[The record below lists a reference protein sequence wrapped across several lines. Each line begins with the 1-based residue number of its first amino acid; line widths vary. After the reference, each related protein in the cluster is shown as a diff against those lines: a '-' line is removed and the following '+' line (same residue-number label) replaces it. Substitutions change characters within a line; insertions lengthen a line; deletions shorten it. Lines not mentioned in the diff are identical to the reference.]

1 MVSVPDSYNINLLP
15 GLVALENL
23 SLFFTSDTDLPCTTD
38 ANCALAYLL
47 DTDQSVPG
55 GTQWDKESLKAVGFE
70 AKEGQTLVAPTAG
83 KGTTVFVGLGTP
95 DAAATDAYRA
105 AGAALARSLGK
116 RTEACLVIGGNVD
129 ALKVAAAVEGALL
142 ANYKLTTFK
151 SEDEDDKA
159 TPLTSL
165 TIVAPDTTGD
175 PSVYEVALVR
185 ARALVRATYVGRDLT
200 NAPPAHLTPPT
211 LASSAVELAE
221 KFGFTAEVLDR
232 VELEEMGCGGIVGV
246 NRGSEYEARLIKLSY
261 IPKAPSTDEKR
272 LALVGKGITFDS
284 GGLSLKPAASM
295 LDMKTDMGGA
305 AAVLGAFTAFADLG
319 VAVPVDAW
327 LPTTDNMISG
337 NSMRVGEI
345 ITARN
350 GTTVEVTNTDAE
362 GRLILM
368 DALALA
374 AETKPSWIVD
384 IATLTGAQ
392 IVALGN
398 DVAGIM
404 GNDEALLDAVERA
417 GDATGEAVWEL
428 PLHQRYMKILD
439 SNLADIA
446 NANMSNRS
454 AGTITAGLFLSNF
467 VNDIPWVHVDI
478 AGPSVSAKADRWVNA
493 GATGFGA
500 RLLAGLAEELR

>member
-15 GLVALENL
+15 SLVALENL
-23 SLFFTSDTDLPCTTD
+23 ALTFAGSPDPACAEDT
-38 ANCALAYLL
+38 NCALAYFINIE
-47 DTDQSVPG
+47 QNVPAD
-55 GTQWDKESLKAVGFE
+55 TQWDKESLAVAGFE
-70 AKEGQTLVAPTAG
+70 AKEGQSFVVPSVGNAATI
-83 KGTTVFVGLGTP
+83 FVGLGKP
-95 DAAATDAYRA
+95 EEDGTDAYRA
-105 AGAALARSLGK
+105 AGAAMARALGK
-116 RTEACLVIGGNVD
+116 RSQACMILSDDVD
-129 ALKVAAAVEGALL
+129 AQQVAAAVEGAVL
-142 ANYKLTTFK
+142 ANYSLTTFK
-151 SEDEDDKA
+151 SEGEGDKA

-165 TIVAPDTTGD
+165 TVVVPGVADTGA
-175 PSVYEVALVR
+175 YESALVR
-185 ARALVRATYVGRDLT
+185 ARALARATFVGRDLT

-211 LASSAVELAE
+211 LAASAVELAE
-221 KFGFTAEVLDR
+221 KFGFEAEVLDR
-232 VELEEMGCGGIVGV
+232 IELEEMGCGGIIGV
-246 NRGSEYEARLIKLSY
+246 NRGSEYEARLIKLRY
-261 IPKAPSTDEKR
+261 VPKTPSAEQKR

-284 GGLSLKPAASM
+284 GGLSLKPASAM

-305 AAVLGAFTAFADLG
+305 AAVLGAFTALADLG
-319 VAVPVDAW
+319 VSVPVDAW

-350 GTTVEVTNTDAE
+350 GKTVEVTNTDAE

-374 AETKPSWIVD
+374 AETEPSWIVD
-384 IATLTGAQ
+384 VATLTGAQ
-392 IVALGN
+392 VIALGE
-398 DVAGIM
+398 DIAGIM
-404 GNDEALLDAVERA
+404 GNNEGLLDAVERA

-428 PLHQRYMKILD
+428 PLHKRYMKILD
-439 SNLADIA
+439 SDLADIA

-478 AGPSVSAKADRWVNA
+478 AGPSVSAKADRWLNS

-500 RLLAGLAEELR
+500 RLLAGLAEELG